1 MTDDAATAEPITA
14 SLIEAI
20 AISRDAEREV
30 FGSVD
35 PSERDRPGSGA
46 EWSAKDHQAHLGAW
60 RRRQVEKMTALRTG
74 TPDPGLPAPDVDS
87 SNVIFHAER
96 SDWTWEQVYAD
107 AEVTS
112 DLLMG
117 EVAAVRDSGLVDS
130 DLLLTVMGNGP
141 GHDLEHLVVVPGAVG
156 VEDRVLALANA
167 LDALIDAGG
176 WPSRPAAYAR
186 YNLACFHALG
196 GRLDTARGLLRRALP
211 EQEELR
217 ELAPK
222 DDDLLALRD
231 ELPNLVG

>member
-20 AISRDAEREV
+20 AISRDTEREV
-30 FGSVD
+30 FATVD
-35 PSERDRPGSGA
+35 PAERDGPGSGD

-60 RRRQVEKMTALRTG
+60 RRRQVEKMTSLRTG
-74 TPDPGLPAPDVDS
+74 APDPGLPAPDVDS

-96 SDWTWEQVYAD
+96 SDWSWEQVYAD

-112 DLLMG
+112 DLLAS
-117 EVAAVRDSGLVDS
+117 EVAAAGDSGLVDS

-141 GHDLEHLVVVPGAVG
+141 GHDLEHLMVVPGAVG
-156 VEDRVLALANA
+156 VEGRVLALAEA
-167 LDALIDAGG
+167 LDALIETGG

-196 GRLDTARGLLRRALP
+196 GRLDAARGLLRRALP

-217 ELAPK
+217 ELAAK

-231 ELPNLVG
+231 ELPNLLD

>member
-1 MTDDAATAEPITA
+1 MTDDAPAEPITA
-14 SLIEAI
+14 SLIEALST
-20 AISRDAEREV
+20 SRDTEREV
-30 FGSVD
+30 FATVD
-35 PSERDRPGSGA
+35 PGARDHLGSGD

-74 TPDPGLPAPDVDS
+74 TPDPGLPALDVDS

-96 SDWTWEQVYAD
+96 SDWSWEQVYAD
-107 AEVTS
+107 AEVSS

-117 EVAAVRDSGLVDS
+117 EVAAAGDSGLVDS
-130 DLLLTVMGNGP
+130 DLLLTVMGNDP
-141 GHDLEHLVVVPGAVG
+141 GHDLEHLMVVPGAVG
-156 VEDRVLALANA
+156 VEGQVLALADA
-167 LDALIDAGG
+167 LDALIESGG

-196 GRLDTARGLLRRALP
+196 GRLDAARGLLRRALP

-231 ELPNLVG
+231 